1 VSRADKYGMREETI
15 TFDCSVLIAELE
27 HLREKNDR
35 LITAAQAEEMTT
47 EELQVLLDETL
58 RSIEE
63 LLARDDL
70 VKITRD

>member
-1 VSRADKYGMREETI
+1 MIEPTMNLEV
-15 TFDCSVLIAELE
+15 DCAAVIAELNE
-27 HLREKNDR
+27 MNV
-35 LITAAQAEEMTT
+35 AAQAEMTT

-63 LLARDDL
+63 LLAREDL